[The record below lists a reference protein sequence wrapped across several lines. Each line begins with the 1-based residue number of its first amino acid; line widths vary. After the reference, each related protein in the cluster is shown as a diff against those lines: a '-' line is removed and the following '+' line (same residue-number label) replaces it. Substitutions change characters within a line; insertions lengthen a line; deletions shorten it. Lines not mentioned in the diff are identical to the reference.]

1 MILDENAQELVT
13 RNKKI
18 KLTPNEFKL
27 MQFLIKNKNR
37 NCTYKEL
44 IMYIYNTSEEDYVYF
59 KSPLLTI
66 IRRIKKKLKNED
78 LIIKTIPDYGVFIKY
93 NINIEVKKRIE
104 KFLIEQEILKLKDEI
119 EKKKNKIKLLEESI
133 K

>member
-1 MILDENAQELVT
+1 MILDENTQELVT

-78 LIIKTIPDYGVFIKY
+78 LIIKTIPDYGVFIRY

>member
-1 MILDENAQELVT
+1 MILDENTQELVT

-27 MQFLIKNKNR
+27 MQFLIKNRNR

-44 IMYIYNTSEEDYVYF
+44 IMYIYDTSEEDYAYF

-66 IRRIKKKLKNED
+66 IRRIKNKLKNED
-78 LIIKTIPDYGVFIKY
+78 LIIKTIHDYGVFISY

>member
-1 MILDENAQELVT
+1 MILDENTQELVT

-78 LIIKTIPDYGVFIKY
+78 LIIKTIPDYGAFIRY

>member
-1 MILDENAQELVT
+1 MMLDENTQELVT

-27 MQFLIKNKNR
+27 MEFLIKNRYR

-44 IMYIYNTSEEDYVYF
+44 IMYIYNTSEEDYAYF

-78 LIIKTIPDYGVFIKY
+78 LIIKTIHDYGIFIIY
-93 NINIEVKKRIE
+93 NINIEVKKRIK

-119 EKKKNKIKLLEESI
+119 KEKKNKIKLLEESI

>member
-1 MILDENAQELVT
+1 MLDENTQELVT

-27 MQFLIKNKNR
+27 MEFLIKNRYR

-44 IMYIYNTSEEDYVYF
+44 IMYIYNTSEEDYAYF
-59 KSPLLTI
+59 KSPLLAI
-66 IRRIKKKLKNED
+66 IRRIKKKLENED
-78 LIIKTIPDYGVFIKY
+78 LIIKTIHDYGIFIIY
-93 NINIEVKKRIE
+93 NINIEVKKRIK
-104 KFLIEQEILKLKDEI
+104 KFLIEQEILKLKNEI
-119 EKKKNKIKLLEESI
+119 REKKNKIKLLEESI

>member
-1 MILDENAQELVT
+1 MILDENTQKLVT

-18 KLTPNEFKL
+18 KLTLNEFKL
-27 MQFLIKNKNR
+27 MQFLIKNRYR

-44 IMYIYNTSEEDYVYF
+44 IMYIYNTSEEDYAYF
-59 KSPLLTI
+59 KSPLLAI

-78 LIIKTIPDYGVFIKY
+78 LIIKTIHDYGIFIIY

-119 EKKKNKIKLLEESI
+119 EEKKNKIKLLEESI

>member
-1 MILDENAQELVT
+1 MILDENKQELVT

-27 MQFLIKNKNR
+27 MQFLIKNRNR

-44 IMYIYNTSEEDYVYF
+44 IMYIYDTSEEDYVYF
-59 KSPLLTI
+59 KSPLMTI
-66 IRRIKKKLKNED
+66 IRRIRKKIEQEELD
-78 LIIKTIPDYGVFIKY
+78 IITIHDYGIFIRY

-119 EKKKNKIKLLEESI
+119 EEKKNKIKLLEESI

>member
-1 MILDENAQELVT
+1 MILDENTQELVT

-18 KLTPNEFKL
+18 KLIPNEFKL

-78 LIIKTIPDYGVFIKY
+78 LIIKTIPDYGVFIRY

-104 KFLIEQEILKLKDEI
+104 KILIEQEILKLKDEI

>member
-1 MILDENAQELVT
+1 MILDENTQELVT

-27 MQFLIKNKNR
+27 MQFLIKNRNR

-78 LIIKTIPDYGVFIKY
+78 LIIKTIPDYGVFIRY
-93 NINIEVKKRIE
+93 NINIEVKKRIK

-119 EKKKNKIKLLEESI
+119 KEKKNKIKLLEESI

>member
-1 MILDENAQELVT
+1 MMLDENTQELVT

-27 MQFLIKNKNR
+27 MQFLIKNRYR

-44 IMYIYNTSEEDYVYF
+44 IMYIYNTSEEDYAYF

-78 LIIKTIPDYGVFIKY
+78 LIIKTIHDYGIFIIY

-104 KFLIEQEILKLKDEI
+104 KFSIEQEILKLKDEI
-119 EKKKNKIKLLEESI
+119 EEKKNKIKLLEESI

>member
-1 MILDENAQELVT
+1 MILDENTQELVT

-18 KLTPNEFKL
+18 KLIPNEFKL

-78 LIIKTIPDYGVFIKY
+78 LIIKTIPDYGVFIRY

-119 EKKKNKIKLLEESI
+119 KEKKNKIKLLEESI

>member
-1 MILDENAQELVT
+1 MILDENTQELVT

-27 MQFLIKNKNR
+27 MQFLIKNRNR

-44 IMYIYNTSEEDYVYF
+44 IIYIYNTSEEDYVYF

-78 LIIKTIPDYGVFIKY
+78 LIIKTIPDYGVFIRY

>member
-1 MILDENAQELVT
+1 MILDENTQELVT

-27 MQFLIKNKNR
+27 MQFLIKNRNR

-44 IMYIYNTSEEDYVYF
+44 TMYIYNTSEEDYVYF

-78 LIIKTIPDYGVFIKY
+78 LIIKTIHDYGIFIIY

-119 EKKKNKIKLLEESI
+119 EEKKNKIKLLEESI

>member
-1 MILDENAQELVT
+1 MILDENTQELVT
-13 RNKKI
+13 RNRKI
-18 KLTPNEFKL
+18 KLTPNELKL

-44 IMYIYNTSEEDYVYF
+44 IMYIYNTSEEDCAYF

-66 IRRIKKKLKNED
+66 IRRIKNKLKNED
-78 LIIKTIPDYGVFIKY
+78 LIIKTIPDYGVFIRY

-104 KFLIEQEILKLKDEI
+104 KILIEQEILKLKDEI
-119 EKKKNKIKLLEESI
+119 EEKKNKIKLLEESI

>member
-1 MILDENAQELVT
+1 MILDENTQELVT
-13 RNKKI
+13 RNRKI

-44 IMYIYNTSEEDYVYF
+44 IMYIYNTSEEDCAYF

-66 IRRIKKKLKNED
+66 IRRIKNKLKNED
-78 LIIKTIPDYGVFIKY
+78 LIIKTIPDYGVFIRY

-104 KFLIEQEILKLKDEI
+104 KFLIEQEILRLKDEI
-119 EKKKNKIKLLEESI
+119 EEKKNKIKLLEESI

>member
-1 MILDENAQELVT
+1 MILDENKQELVT

-27 MQFLIKNKNR
+27 MQFLIKNRNR

-44 IMYIYNTSEEDYVYF
+44 IMCIYDTSEEDYVYF
-59 KSPLLTI
+59 KSPLMTI
-66 IRRIKKKLKNED
+66 IRRIRKKIEQEELD
-78 LIIKTIPDYGVFIKY
+78 IITIHDYGIFIRY
-93 NINIEVKKRIE
+93 NINDKVKKRFKKIQ
-104 KFLIEQEILKLKDEI
+104 IEQEILKLENEI
-119 EKKKNKIKLLEESI
+119 KEKKDKIKLLKESI

>member
-1 MILDENAQELVT
+1 MMLDENTQELVT

-27 MQFLIKNKNR
+27 MEFLIKNRYR

-44 IMYIYNTSEEDYVYF
+44 IMYIYNTSEEDYAYF

-78 LIIKTIPDYGVFIKY
+78 LIIKTIHDYGIFIIY

-104 KFLIEQEILKLKDEI
+104 KFSIEQEILKLKDEI
-119 EKKKNKIKLLEESI
+119 EEKKNKIKLLEESI

>member
-1 MILDENAQELVT
+1 MILDENTQELVT

-27 MQFLIKNKNR
+27 MQFLIKNRNR

-78 LIIKTIPDYGVFIKY
+78 LIIKTIPDYGVFIRY

-119 EKKKNKIKLLEESI
+119 EEKKNKIKLLEESI

>member
-1 MILDENAQELVT
+1 MILDENTQELVT

-78 LIIKTIPDYGVFIKY
+78 LIIKTIPDYGVFIRY

-104 KFLIEQEILKLKDEI
+104 KFLIGQEILKLKDEI

>member
-1 MILDENAQELVT
+1 MILDENTQELVT

-18 KLTPNEFKL
+18 KLTPNEFRL

-78 LIIKTIPDYGVFIKY
+78 LIIKTIPDYGVFIRY

>member
-1 MILDENAQELVT
+1 MILDENTQELVT

-27 MQFLIKNKNR
+27 MQFLIKNRNR

-78 LIIKTIPDYGVFIKY
+78 LIIKTIHDYEIFIRY
-93 NINIEVKKRIE
+93 NINIEVKKRIK

-119 EKKKNKIKLLEESI
+119 EEKKNKIKLLEESI

>member
-1 MILDENAQELVT
+1 MILDENTQELVT
-13 RNKKI
+13 RNRKI
-18 KLTPNEFKL
+18 KLTPNELKL

-44 IMYIYNTSEEDYVYF
+44 IMYIYNTSEEDCAYF

-66 IRRIKKKLKNED
+66 IRRIKNKLKNED
-78 LIIKTIPDYGVFIKY
+78 LIIKTIPDYGVFIRY

-119 EKKKNKIKLLEESI
+119 EEKKNKIKLLEESI

>member
-1 MILDENAQELVT
+1 MMLDENTQELVT

-27 MQFLIKNKNR
+27 MQFLIKNRNR

-44 IMYIYNTSEEDYVYF
+44 IMYIYNTSEEDYAYF

-78 LIIKTIPDYGVFIKY
+78 LIIKTIHDYGIFIIY
-93 NINIEVKKRIE
+93 NINIEVKKRIK
-104 KFLIEQEILKLKDEI
+104 KFSIEQEILKLKDEI
-119 EKKKNKIKLLEESI
+119 EEKKNKIKLLEESI

>member
-1 MILDENAQELVT
+1 MILDENTQELVT

-44 IMYIYNTSEEDYVYF
+44 IIYIYNTSEEDYVYF

-78 LIIKTIPDYGVFIKY
+78 LIIKTIPDYGVFIRY

>member
-27 MQFLIKNKNR
+27 MQFLIKNRNR

-44 IMYIYNTSEEDYVYF
+44 IMYIYNTSEEDYIYF

-78 LIIKTIPDYGVFIKY
+78 LIIKTIPDYGVFIRY

>member
-1 MILDENAQELVT
+1 MILDENTQELVT
-13 RNKKI
+13 RNRKI
-18 KLTPNEFKL
+18 KITPNEFKL
-27 MQFLIKNKNR
+27 MQFLIKNRNR

-44 IMYIYNTSEEDYVYF
+44 IMYIYNTSEEDCAYF

-66 IRRIKKKLKNED
+66 IRRIKNKLKNED
-78 LIIKTIPDYGVFIKY
+78 LIIKTIHDYGIFIRY

-104 KFLIEQEILKLKDEI
+104 KFLIEQEILRLKDEI
-119 EKKKNKIKLLEESI
+119 EEKKNKIKLLEESI

>member
-1 MILDENAQELVT
+1 MILDENKQELVT

-18 KLTPNEFKL
+18 ELTPNEFKL
-27 MQFLIKNKNR
+27 MQFLIKNRNR

-44 IMYIYNTSEEDYVYF
+44 IMYIYDTSEEDYVYF
-59 KSPLLTI
+59 KSPLMTI
-66 IRRIKKKLKNED
+66 IRRIRKKIEQEELD
-78 LIIKTIPDYGVFIKY
+78 IITIHDYGIFIRY

-119 EKKKNKIKLLEESI
+119 EEKKNKIKLLEESI

>member
-1 MILDENAQELVT
+1 MILDENTQELVT

-18 KLTPNEFKL
+18 NLTPNEFKL

-78 LIIKTIPDYGVFIKY
+78 LIIKTIPDYGVFIRY

>member
-1 MILDENAQELVT
+1 MILDENTQELVT

-78 LIIKTIPDYGVFIKY
+78 LIIKTIPDYGVFIRY

-119 EKKKNKIKLLEESI
+119 EEKKNKIKLLEESI